1 MSEILIYNSIGA
13 GGITAQAIVEALK
26 AIPPGDPVTVRIN
39 SSGGDVMEGLAIYN
53 ALREVKPVV
62 YVDGFAA
69 SMASAVAM
77 AGAKVFMAENA
88 LMMIHKPWTN
98 STGGNANDLREHAD
112 LLDKV
117 EQQLVKA
124 YAGKTGLPENQIA
137 EMLSKETWLDA
148 AEALQLGFA
157 DEIIQPSQMAA
168 SLDLSMFAAVP
179 EKIQAAQLA
188 NRERVTQINTVASLL
203 GKQLPPEFVASL
215 IADPRITIEQAHTK
229 ILAEIGKDAA
239 PLGGCPHIEVSMSEQ
254 NQNFF
259 NDATDALLARAGV
272 AVKNISTGARDLAK
286 YSVVN
291 LAEQYLRLNGT
302 NTQGYNSDRIIARA
316 FEIRAA
322 HTTSD
327 FPHLLENVAAKS
339 MRMAYMEEPASHV
352 IWTGEAEVKDFKQNS
367 LVQLSEAPD
376 LEAVPEGGEY
386 KHGSFGDEAE
396 KFHIETFGKMFK
408 ITRQALI
415 NDDLQAFTRLPQAF
429 GQSARRKE
437 ADLVYAV
444 LTGNPD
450 LADGVELFHTDHG
463 NVVTGASTFN
473 LAALASGRLRMRLQK
488 GPAGLQSL
496 NLIPRFLIVP
506 AALETTAEQL
516 IASIVDPSK
525 SNDTPNAEFV
535 RGLTLVVD
543 SRLDDVSATTFYL
556 AASPGQVDTITR
568 AYLAGEGRPYIETRE
583 GWEVDA
589 MEIKCRLDFAAV
601 PADFRG
607 LVRVSL

>member
-1 MSEILIYNSIGA
+1 MTDILIYTSIGA
-13 GGITAQAIVEALK
+13 GGITAQVIVEALK

-69 SMASAVAM
+69 SMASVVAM
-77 AGAKVFMAENA
+77 AGAKVLMAENA
-88 LMMIHKPWTN
+88 LLMIHKPWTN

-148 AEALQLGFA
+148 AEAFELGFA
-157 DEIIQPSQMAA
+157 DEIDQLSQMAA

-188 NRERVTQINTVASLL
+188 NSQRVTQIKTVASLL
-203 GKQLPPEFVASL
+203 GKQLPPEFVAGL
-215 IADPRITIEQAHTK
+215 IADPRITTEQASAK
-229 ILAEIGKDAA
+229 ILAEIGKDAT
-239 PLGGCPHIEVSMSEQ
+239 PLGGCPHIEVNMSEQ
-254 NQNFF
+254 NQKFF
-259 NDATDALLARAGV
+259 NDATDALLARAGIG
-272 AVKNISTGARDLAK
+272 VKNLSTGARDLAK

-291 LAEQYLRLNGT
+291 LAEQYLRQNGT
-302 NTQGYNSDRIIARA
+302 NTHGYNSARIIAQA

-339 MRMAYMEEPASHV
+339 MRLAYMEEPASHV
-352 IWTGEAEVKDFKQNS
+352 IWTGEAEVQDFKQNS

-386 KHGSFGDEAE
+386 KHGSFGDQAE
-396 KFHIETFGKMFK
+396 KFSILTYGKLFK

-437 ADLVYAV
+437 CDLVYSV
-444 LTGNPD
+444 LTGNPN
-450 LADGVELFHTDHG
+450 LADGVALFHADHG

-473 LAALASGRLRMRLQK
+473 LAALASGRLKMRLQK
-488 GPAGLQSL
+488 GPAGLQPL

-568 AYLAGEGRPYIETRE
+568 AYLAGEGRPYIETKQ
-583 GWEVDA
+583 GWESDG

-601 PADFRG
+601 PADYRG
-607 LVRVSL
+607 LVSVAL

>member
-1 MSEILIYNSIGA
+1 
-13 GGITAQAIVEALK
+13 
-26 AIPPGDPVTVRIN
+26 
-39 SSGGDVMEGLAIYN
+39 
-53 ALREVKPVV
+53 
-62 YVDGFAA
+62 
-69 SMASAVAM
+69 
-77 AGAKVFMAENA
+77 
-88 LMMIHKPWTN
+88 
-98 STGGNANDLREHAD
+98 
-112 LLDKV
+112 
-117 EQQLVKA
+117 
-124 YAGKTGLPENQIA
+124 
-137 EMLSKETWLDA
+137 
-148 AEALQLGFA
+148 
-157 DEIIQPSQMAA
+157 
-168 SLDLSMFAAVP
+168 MFASVP
-179 EKIQAAQLA
+179 EKISAVLTA
-188 NRERVTQINTVASLL
+188 NKERVNQIKAITSMFSGN
-203 GKQLPPEFVASL
+203 LPADFVSGL
-215 IADPRITIEQAHTK
+215 IADSRITIEQARTK

-259 NDATDALLARAGV
+259 NDATDALLARAGIG
-272 AVKNISTGARDLAK
+272 VKNLSTGARDLAK

-291 LAEQYLRLNGT
+291 LAEQYLRQNGT
-302 NTQGYNSDRIIARA
+302 NTQGYNSDRIIAQA

-339 MRMAYMEEPASHV
+339 MRLAYMEEPASHV
-352 IWTGEAEVKDFKQNS
+352 IWTGEAEVQDFKQNS

-386 KHGSFGDEAE
+386 KHGSFGDQAE
-396 KFHIETFGKMFK
+396 KFSILTYGKLFK

-437 ADLVYAV
+437 CDLVYSV
-444 LTGNPD
+444 LTGNPN
-450 LADGVELFHTDHG
+450 LADGVALFHTDHG

-473 LAALASGRLRMRLQK
+473 LAALASGRLKMRLQK
-488 GPAGLQSL
+488 GPAGLQPL

-543 SRLDDVSATTFYL
+543 SRLDAVSATTFYL

-568 AYLAGEGRPYIETRE
+568 AYLAGEGRPYIETKP

-589 MEIKCRLDFAAV
+589 MEIKCRIDFAAV
-601 PADFRG
+601 PTDYRG
-607 LVRVSL
+607 LVSVAL